1 MRRGPSRGWSRGLVR
16 DQSMPLCELNRST
29 NGIRPTG
36 WSLHVI
42 STIGPSTKSAVP
54 RPAVRPMEV
63 SMYFILFKS
72 EKNSQWYWNLNA
84 DNHKVLATGAEV
96 TSTSKMP

>member
-1 MRRGPSRGWSRGLVR
+1 
-16 DQSMPLCELNRST
+16 
-29 NGIRPTG
+29 
-36 WSLHVI
+36 
-42 STIGPSTKSAVP
+42 
-54 RPAVRPMEV
+54 
-63 SMYFILFKS
+63 MYFILFKS